1 MSTLPGMNDV
11 IQMMQKISS
20 SESDKQRLL
29 DERKFIG
36 NLKAVIN
43 DAEAVEISQVISL
56 LSYANNNGIFELT
69 EVSQAYKSVFYQD
82 EEFMRITDMA
92 ERSLQSLINIYNDAC
107 GPRESQRSKDI
118 FRRFEHCHR
127 IGARILAGEI
137 PRKTLVEFTVSRIRN
152 RDFEGG
158 LHVLTTMIGYVKE
171 FPTSNFAV
179 SLLGWLPAA
188 STAVQDLSR
197 GITNG

>member
-1 MSTLPGMNDV
+1 MSTFPGMNDV
-11 IQMMQKISS
+11 IQMMQKISLG
-20 SESDKQRLL
+20 ETDKQKLIE
-29 DERKFIG
+29 ERKFIG

-43 DAEAVEISQVISL
+43 DAEAVEIPQIVAL

-69 EVSQAYKSVFYQD
+69 EVSQMYKSVFYQD
-82 EEFMRITDMA
+82 EEFMRITDMT
-92 ERSLQSLINIYNDAC
+92 ERSLQSLINIYNEA
-107 GPRESQRSKDI
+107 GKNRELQSSKDI

-127 IGARILAGEI
+127 IGARKLAEEN
-137 PRKTLVEFTVSRIRN
+137 PRKILTEFTVSRIRN
-152 RDFEGG
+152 REFEGG

-171 FPTSNFAV
+171 FPGSSFGL

-188 STAVQDLSR
+188 SSAVQNLSR